1 MEYEFDPFKAAGNI
15 VKHGIAFEAALD
27 FDWETA
33 LIRADVRRAYPEPR
47 YFALGLLN
55 GRLHAMA
62 FCLRQGA
69 VRVISLR
76 KANDREV
83 NSDEYA

>member
-1 MEYEFDPFKAAGNI
+1 M
-15 VKHGIAFEAALD
+15 
-27 FDWETA
+27 
-33 LIRADVRRAYPEPR
+33 
-47 YFALGLLN
+47 LN

-62 FCLRQGA
+62 FCLRAHA

-83 NSDEYA
+83 DSYEYR